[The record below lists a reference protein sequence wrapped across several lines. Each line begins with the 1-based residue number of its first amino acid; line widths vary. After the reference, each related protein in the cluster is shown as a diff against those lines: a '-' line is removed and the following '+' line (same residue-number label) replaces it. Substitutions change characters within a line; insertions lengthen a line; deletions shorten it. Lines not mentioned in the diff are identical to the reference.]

1 MRYFYI
7 FIITLIFISF
17 EKDGYAKM
25 ENTHNNYTLIVML
38 GDQLLDNNLHFKD
51 KEKCKYFLEIGRFKK
66 SSFFDENLKFSKI
79 YKKILNDSNFA
90 NLFE

>member
-25 ENTHNNYTLIVML
+25 EKMNAY
-38 GDQLLDNNLHFKD
+38 
-51 KEKCKYFLEIGRFKK
+51 CKSINISIEIPK
-66 SSFFDENLKFSKI
+66 LKPQQI
-79 YKKILNDSNFA
+79 
-90 NLFE
+90 